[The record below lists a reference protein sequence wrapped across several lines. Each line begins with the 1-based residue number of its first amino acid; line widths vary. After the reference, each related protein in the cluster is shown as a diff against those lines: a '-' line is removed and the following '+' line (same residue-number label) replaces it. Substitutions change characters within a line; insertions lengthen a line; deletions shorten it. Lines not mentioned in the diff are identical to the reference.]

1 MSQIIHLITS
11 YLNTQKNHL
20 DSRPIVVASE
30 KYTCINF
37 TYQGIDI
44 EVCVYNDTFIK
55 LKVDNMPYAICD
67 GIKTFKYEMDR
78 LHVKCYQ
85 YKLDKYSID
94 TTY

>member
-11 YLNTQKNHL
+11 YLNTQKNYL
-20 DSRPIVVASE
+20 DSKPIVVPSN

-55 LKVDNMPYAICD
+55 LKVDDMPYAICD
-67 GIKTFKYEMDR
+67 GIKTFRTEIDR
-78 LHVKCYQ
+78 LHILRYQ
-85 YKLDKYSID
+85 
-94 TTY
+94 